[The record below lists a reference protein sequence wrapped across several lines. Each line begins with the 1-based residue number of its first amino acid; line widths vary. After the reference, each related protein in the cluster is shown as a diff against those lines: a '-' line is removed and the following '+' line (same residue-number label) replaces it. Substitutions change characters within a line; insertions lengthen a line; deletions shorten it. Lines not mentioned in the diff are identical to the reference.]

1 MLSAG
6 SAQMLLKR
14 HGLPRLTIN
23 GWLNLANASGQL
35 HFNMFL
41 NRKQMKG
48 LLTEGNFVLIY
59 HMMGT
64 GPGTYGSGFFVF
76 LQLARTE
83 VFSFTKQR
91 LMILFYIG

>member
-83 VFSFTKQR
+83 CW
-91 LMILFYIG
+91 ILVK